1 MREHEVDVVLCER
14 VKGRSLRQHP
24 ADLLVVTLDVRL
36 LLRVVRVAEEHPRAP
51 LELRRVVL
59 GVDAEELNHLRVGE
73 LASVVGEDDGEQ
85 RPEELE
91 PRDVLQHVED
101 ARAGLR
107 GPRVPDEREHEAAR
121 ELHRE
126 EDPAPDGSDDGVELD
141 GLDPEVQGE
150 EREVVLVGAVD
161 AALRV
166 GLRHREV
173 LPRPPFPAAAGLD
186 EIRAPDA
193 EEARV
198 REPVD
203 GALAEAVE
211 LRGVRA
217 HHHGDGL
224 PARLH
229 GDGERGA
236 HVGAFGV
243 GDLRP
248 AARLREGPAVVRL
261 RGVGDVVALSE
272 RAARLPVAPVADV
285 GGVAEVGAGPLPEVL
300 AHLEAPPLALE
311 RDPPPVRVAVDLRAG
326 LEVLADGVRAS
337 VVPVAPA
344 HAVLDLVRDRRDRAS
359 VHRRQLGECQSAFEP
374 VGDAFPRVERHMLCH
389 DVIPFV
395 LVCRRLR
402 NRTPG
407 SAQCRSVYCPNS
419 RRRAGSRPGHV
430 KIDPRCGSDL
440 GASRSVV
447 DLPERGDS

>member
-14 VKGRSLRQHP
+14 VEGRSLRQHP
-24 ADLLVVTLDVRL
+24 ADLLVVALDVRL

-59 GVDAEELNHLRVGE
+59 GIDAEELDHLRVGE
-73 LASVVGEDDGEQ
+73 LASVVREDDGEDCL
-85 RPEELE
+85 EEFE
-91 PRDVLQHVED
+91 PCDVLQHVED
-101 ARAGLR
+101 ARRGLR
-107 GPRVPDEREHEAAR
+107 SPRVPDEREHEAAR

-126 EDPAPDGSDDGVELD
+126 EDLAPDGPDDGVELD
-141 GLDPEVQGE
+141 GLDPEVQRE
-150 EREVVLVGAVD
+150 EREVVFVGAVD
-161 AALRV
+161 ATLRV
-166 GLRHREV
+166 GFGHRE
-173 LPRPPFPAAAGLD
+173 LLLRPPFPAAAGLD
-186 EIRAPDA
+186 EVGAPDT
-193 EEARV
+193 EEPRV

-211 LRGVRA
+211 PLGVRA

-248 AARLREGPAVVRL
+248 AARLREGSAVVRL
-261 RGVGDVVALSE
+261 CDIGDVVALPE
-272 RAARLPVAPVADV
+272 RAARLPVASVADV
-285 GGVAEVGAGPLPEVL
+285 RGVAEVVADPLPEVL
-300 AHLEAPPLALE
+300 AHLEALPLALE
-311 RDPPPVRVAVDLRAG
+311 RDPLPVRVAVDLRAG

-344 HAVLDLVRDRRDRAS
+344 HAVLHLVRDRRDRAS
-359 VHRRQLGECQSAFEP
+359 VHRRQLGECQSTFKP
-374 VGDAFPRVERHMLCH
+374 VGDAFSRVERHMLCH

-407 SAQCRSVYCPNS
+407 SAQCRSVYCLNS
-419 RRRAGSRPGHV
+419 RWRAGSRPGHV
-430 KIDPRCGSDL
+430 KIDPRRGLDR